1 MWGSAG
7 GELGMHYTVLTWLYE
22 NTICGHFCIWKRNA
36 LVQDS
41 HCTFDNHQCPMSTY
55 LEECVLEDERQELDD
70 GELRA
75 ALEPPQVVPH
85 ERPQEVRQLRHEP
98 EVCG

>member
-1 MWGSAG
+1 
-7 GELGMHYTVLTWLYE
+7 
-22 NTICGHFCIWKRNA
+22 
-36 LVQDS
+36 
-41 HCTFDNHQCPMSTY
+41 MSTY
-55 LEECVLEDERQELDD
+55 LEECVLEDERQKLDD

-98 EVCG
+98 EV